1 MSEYSDIRQSLWR
14 IKNKKMES
22 IKKRPKILVFSTELI
37 SDPGIDQAG
46 LRKIHY
52 SPSVYVISLP
62 CSSGIKPR
70 WIIRALEKGF
80 DGVFIAADGHEC
92 SYSPQCAELTNTIIT
107 TSQTMMKERG
117 ISPKRIRMAAI
128 CSVCAEPFA
137 SHMENFSRIL
147 SELGDVK
154 EEIKA

>member
-1 MSEYSDIRQSLWR
+1 MNEEQF
-14 IKNKKMES
+14 M
-22 IKKRPKILVFSTELI
+22 PKILVFSTDKI

-52 SPSVYVISLP
+52 SPAVYVISLP

-70 WIIRALEKGF
+70 WIMHAYQRGF

-92 SYSPQCAELTNTIIT
+92 SYSSKCTEHTNKIIT
-107 TSQTMMKERG
+107 DAQEMMKKIN

-128 CSVCAEPFA
+128 CSVCAEPFVA
-137 SHMENFSRIL
+137 HMENFGKIL
-147 SELGDVK
+147 TGLGSITNELSAQNESEV
-154 EEIKA
+154 

>member
-1 MSEYSDIRQSLWR
+1 MGNQ
-14 IKNKKMES
+14 NN
-22 IKKRPKILVFSTELI
+22 RPRILVFSTDKI

-52 SPSVYVISLP
+52 SPAVYVISLP

-70 WIIRALEKGF
+70 WILHALQQGF

-92 SYSPQCAELTNTIIT
+92 SYSPRCPELTNRIIEE
-107 TSQTMMKERG
+107 SQVLMKQNN
-117 ISPKRIRMAAI
+117 INPKRIRMAAI

-137 SHMENFSRIL
+137 NHMNNFTRIL
-147 SELGDVK
+147 AEL
-154 EEIKA
+154 E

>member
-1 MSEYSDIRQSLWR
+1 MTNE
-14 IKNKKMES
+14 NF
-22 IKKRPKILVFSTELI
+22 RPKILVFSTDKI

-52 SPSVYVISLP
+52 SPSVYVISMP

-70 WIIRALEKGF
+70 WIMHAYEQGF

-92 SYSPQCAELTNTIIT
+92 SYSAKCPDLTNKIIT
-107 TSQTMMKERG
+107 ETQELMKAKN

-137 SHMENFSRIL
+137 GHMENFSKIL
-147 SELGDVK
+147 SELGSITNETGNK
-154 EEIKA
+154 P

>member
-1 MSEYSDIRQSLWR
+1 
-14 IKNKKMES
+14 MENQGS
-22 IKKRPKILVFSTELI
+22 NPKILVFSTDII

-62 CSSGIKPR
+62 CSSGIKPK
-70 WIIRALEKGF
+70 WIMHAFDNGF
-80 DGVFIAADGHEC
+80 DGVFIAADGEEC
-92 SYSPQCAELTNTIIT
+92 SFTAKCPELTNRLIVETQKLMT
-107 TSQTMMKERG
+107 EKN

-137 SHMENFSRIL
+137 NHMNNFSKIL
-147 SELGDVK
+147 TEL
-154 EEIKA
+154 EA

>member
-1 MSEYSDIRQSLWR
+1 MVT
-14 IKNKKMES
+14 KES
-22 IKKRPKILVFSTELI
+22 PRILVFSTEKI

-52 SPSVYVISLP
+52 SPTVYVISVP

-70 WIIRALEKGF
+70 WVLHALQSGF

-92 SYSPQCAELTNTIIT
+92 SYSPRCPELTNDIIAEC
-107 TSQTMMKERG
+107 QRLMKEKE
-117 ISPKRIRMAAI
+117 INPKRIRMAAI

-137 SHMENFSRIL
+137 NHMNNFIKIL
-147 SELGDVK
+147 TEL
-154 EEIKA
+154 A

>member
-1 MSEYSDIRQSLWR
+1 ME
-14 IKNKKMES
+14 NKA
-22 IKKRPKILVFSTELI
+22 KRPRILVFSTDKI

-52 SPSVYVISLP
+52 SPAVYVISLP

-70 WIIRALEKGF
+70 WILHAFKQGF

-92 SYSPQCAELTNTIIT
+92 SYSPKCPEYTNRIIEE
-107 TSQTMMKERG
+107 SQKLMKANN
-117 ISPKRIRMAAI
+117 INPKRIRMAAI

-137 SHMENFSRIL
+137 NHMSNFTKIL
-147 SELGDVK
+147 AEL
-154 EEIKA
+154 E

>member
-1 MSEYSDIRQSLWR
+1 MANQST
-14 IKNKKMES
+14 
-22 IKKRPKILVFSTELI
+22 RPKILVFSTDKI

-52 SPSVYVISLP
+52 SPAVYVISLP

-70 WIIRALEKGF
+70 WILHAFKQGF

-92 SYSPQCAELTNTIIT
+92 SYSAACPEHTNRIIEE
-107 TSQTMMKERG
+107 SQALMKQNNINPR
-117 ISPKRIRMAAI
+117 RIRMAAI

-137 SHMENFSRIL
+137 NHMNNFTKIL
-147 SELGDVK
+147 SEL
-154 EEIKA
+154 E

>member
-1 MSEYSDIRQSLWR
+1 M
-14 IKNKKMES
+14 KNKNT
-22 IKKRPKILVFSTELI
+22 RPKILVFSTDKI

-52 SPSVYVISLP
+52 SPAVYVISLP

-70 WIIRALEKGF
+70 WILHAFQQGF

-92 SYSPQCAELTNTIIT
+92 SYSPKCPEHTNWIIEE
-107 TSQTMMKERG
+107 SQRLMKENNINPR
-117 ISPKRIRMAAI
+117 RIRMAAI

-137 SHMENFSRIL
+137 SHMSNFTKIL
-147 SELGDVK
+147 SEL
-154 EEIKA
+154 EQ

>member
-1 MSEYSDIRQSLWR
+1 MEQSTF
-14 IKNKKMES
+14 K
-22 IKKRPKILVFSTELI
+22 PKILVFSTDKI

-62 CSSGIKPR
+62 CSSGIKPK
-70 WIIRALEKGF
+70 WILHALEKGF

-92 SYSPQCAELTNTIIT
+92 SYSPKCTEHTNAIIAEAQEI
-107 TSQTMMKERG
+107 MKSKN

-128 CSVCAEPFA
+128 CSVCAEPFVN
-137 SHMENFSRIL
+137 HMDNFSKIL
-147 SELGDVK
+147 SELGSI
-154 EEIKA
+154 ENEINNQNNN

>member
-1 MSEYSDIRQSLWR
+1 
-14 IKNKKMES
+14 MENTTF
-22 IKKRPKILVFSTELI
+22 RPKILVFSTDKI

-52 SPSVYVISLP
+52 SPAVYVISLP

-70 WIIRALEKGF
+70 WILHAFEQGF

-92 SYSPQCAELTNTIIT
+92 SFSPKCAEHTNKIIT
-107 TSQTMMKERG
+107 DSQIIMRERN

-147 SELGDVK
+147 SELEKTIEEVK
-154 EEIKA
+154 A